1 MMVIDLLHDCHVES
15 PVFSTDYEQYYQ
27 SRGGKHSRPSS
38 SYGREHGGG
47 GVGFSRSSSRRH
59 EEYDYDEYRDDYRQ
73 EYRPSSGGSR
83 SYYAAVRDQ
92 YDRDPYAYDDRDP
105 YTSSSSTR
113 CGY

>member
-1 MMVIDLLHDCHVES
+1 MVIDLLHECHVES

-47 GVGFSRSSSRRH
+47 VGFSRSSSRRY
-59 EEYDYDEYRDDYRQ
+59 EEYDYEEYRDDYRQ

>member
-38 SYGREHGGG
+38 SYGREHGG